1 MTLPDELL
9 KRLPPENSV
18 FSLDFETPSLEDHT
32 LEIASWSWR
41 DDAGLHSDAY
51 SLIGTSPEFK
61 VAFLAELVRRAKTI
75 AFHNFKFDGKVFDKA
90 GYDAINLFDK
100 VCDTLIMAKLHM
112 IDRHD
117 SSLGALAPIVGRE
130 KLDYTGSREAGME
143 QSLKY
148 AATDAEITFLLYEWF
163 REYFKKYGLLVAHYL
178 ESETLFLTYIMERNG
193 IRIDLERAKELQ
205 KQTDEQIDELH
216 KALSMAVG
224 TPINFNSSKQL
235 SNLFYNTLKMQP
247 MKEFFTGKGAPS
259 TKAAAIEALI
269 ALDSTPENTAEFMRR
284 LLEYKKLAK
293 LRSSFLSD
301 KFFSMI
307 TPRGRIHP
315 TFNSMGTET
324 GRYCVAGDTL
334 LSTSMGEVA
343 ISELA
348 LTEHANVT
356 IMTHRGRQRRILRKF
371 YKGREA
377 MYRVT
382 LADGS
387 SIKCTHNHR
396 FLTPAGWR
404 SLKDIALNDTVYSGY
419 LYDERRE
426 EAYAQGTSRGHIQRI
441 RRRQGNTARRLDE
454 VTFYFR
460 ECGSLLLQT
469 LRSKIRGYAKGI
481 TQQAPEHGPY
491 WQQAWSHATL
501 PHFAQGRA
509 CANGG
514 IGQIHLT
521 DRAPFWHVRVFSSPQ
536 PCLSSD
542 SAYGYPTSAYADHR
556 PLYGR
561 EVEYTRSGVPRSG
574 KGLLLRSFSFLR
586 EALFAPLAD
595 FGDFLVGKRSRKR
608 LRLLPGFRTG
618 SKVAPLMGVE
628 SLRAYAL
635 CGVAS
640 LGHTTYQAVHGLQE
654 LLGRLLHPLLQPLRR
669 SRRRVSHYPLFDAS
683 PRQDEREAHS
693 QGRYAFTEGHHC
705 DGSASLRSC
714 RQPYSSLPIVEIT
727 SVGIEGVWDIEVEE
741 DHSYVAHGF
750 INHNSSSSPN
760 QQNIPRNSEDGKVG
774 SAIRSLYVA
783 SPGKILISVDFS
795 QIELRL
801 LAHFTRDP
809 VMVAAFRAGQDLHQ
823 VTADLIGITRS
834 HAKNINF
841 GLAYGLGATGLARN
855 ARIAI
860 ARAASYLRNYYDQ
873 FRTIKPWKEK
883 VVAYAYR
890 NNGIRTIS
898 GRFRNLAKFKKFED
912 GGFERRAVNTFIQGS
927 AADLLKYCTAR
938 IFRRYLN
945 KDLQILMTVHDELL
959 FECDE
964 GRENEFI
971 PVIKDYMENTFKLF
985 VPVEAEP
992 SASYTWLEAKG

>member
-1 MTLPDELL
+1 MTLPAELL
-9 KRLPPENSV
+9 LRLPPENSV

-32 LEIASWSWR
+32 LEIASWAWR
-41 DDAGLHSDAY
+41 DTNGLHSDAY

-112 IDRHD
+112 IDRND

-143 QSLKY
+143 QFLKY
-148 AATDAEITFLLYEWF
+148 AAMDAEITFLLYEWF

-205 KQTDEQIDELH
+205 KQIDAQIDELH
-216 KALSMAVG
+216 KALSLAVG

-247 MKEFFTGKGAPS
+247 MKEFFTAKGAPS

-284 LLEYKKLAK
+284 LLEYKKLSK

-307 TPRGRIHP
+307 SPRGRIHP

-324 GRYCVAGDTL
+324 GRY
-334 LSTSMGEVA
+334 
-343 ISELA
+343 
-348 LTEHANVT
+348 
-356 IMTHRGRQRRILRKF
+356 
-371 YKGREA
+371 
-377 MYRVT
+377 
-382 LADGS
+382 
-387 SIKCTHNHR
+387 
-396 FLTPAGWR
+396 
-404 SLKDIALNDTVYSGY
+404 
-419 LYDERRE
+419 
-426 EAYAQGTSRGHIQRI
+426 
-441 RRRQGNTARRLDE
+441 
-454 VTFYFR
+454 
-460 ECGSLLLQT
+460 
-469 LRSKIRGYAKGI
+469 
-481 TQQAPEHGPY
+481 
-491 WQQAWSHATL
+491 
-501 PHFAQGRA
+501 
-509 CANGG
+509 
-514 IGQIHLT
+514 
-521 DRAPFWHVRVFSSPQ
+521 
-536 PCLSSD
+536 
-542 SAYGYPTSAYADHR
+542 
-556 PLYGR
+556 
-561 EVEYTRSGVPRSG
+561 
-574 KGLLLRSFSFLR
+574 
-586 EALFAPLAD
+586 
-595 FGDFLVGKRSRKR
+595 
-608 LRLLPGFRTG
+608 
-618 SKVAPLMGVE
+618 
-628 SLRAYAL
+628 
-635 CGVAS
+635 
-640 LGHTTYQAVHGLQE
+640 
-654 LLGRLLHPLLQPLRR
+654 
-669 SRRRVSHYPLFDAS
+669 
-683 PRQDEREAHS
+683 
-693 QGRYAFTEGHHC
+693 
-705 DGSASLRSC
+705 
-714 RQPYSSLPIVEIT
+714 
-727 SVGIEGVWDIEVEE
+727 
-741 DHSYVAHGF
+741 
-750 INHNSSSSPN
+750 SSSSPN

-809 VMVAAFRAGQDLHQ
+809 VMVAAFRAGEDLHQ

-898 GRFRNLAKFKKFED
+898 GRFRNLAKYKKFED

-927 AADLLKYCTAR
+927 AADLLKFCTAR
-938 IFRRYLN
+938 IFRRFLN